1 MDMTLRIDFK
11 VDGMPQT
18 KGSARAFMPKGA
30 RFPVVTNDNPK
41 CKNWQGSVAQAA
53 AQAMTGK
60 QPLPCP
66 VSLSLTFFLP
76 RPKGH
81 FGTGKNADKLKP
93 SAPMYHATKPDLDKL
108 VRAVKDGL
116 KGIVYR
122 DDAQV
127 AALSHTSKVYDD
139 QETIGVRVHVEEL
152 GCE

>member
-1 MDMTLRIDFK
+1 MTLKLSFK

-41 CKNWQGSVAQAA
+41 CKNWQGMIATAA
-53 AQAMTGK
+53 AQAMVGYEIMSG
-60 QPLPCP
+60 P
-66 VSLSLTFFLP
+66 VSLGLTFFLP

-81 FGTGKNADKLKP
+81 FGSGKNAHALKP
-93 SAPMYHATKPDLDKL
+93 SAPKHHTTKPDFDKL

-122 DDAQV
+122 DDSQV
-127 AALSHTSKVYDD
+127 CHFSPSAKLYNDRQS
-139 QETIGVRVHVEEL
+139 IGVEIFISEM
-152 GCE
+152 EN